1 MNPSVQIWRRPGRH
15 HRTKRPAGSPE
26 PAQSAQAITERI
38 DAAVSAAIAEFF
50 PDLWRDLTEI
60 GRKTVAREVT
70 EALMTAPPDDRDL
83 AANEVMQAWQRT
95 WLVRQAP
102 GYAEAVE
109 RAGKTAE
116 ELGEPV
122 YTIDQLRERIGL

>member
-1 MNPSVQIWRRPGRH
+1 MNPSAQIWRRPGRH

-26 PAQSAQAITERI
+26 PTPSAQAITERI
-38 DAAVSAAIAEFF
+38 DAAVSAGIAEFF

-60 GRKTVAREVT
+60 GRKTVALEVT
-70 EALMTAPPDDRDL
+70 EALMTAPPEDRDL
-83 AANEVMQAWQRT
+83 AADEVMQAWQRT

-102 GYAEAVE
+102 DYAEAVE